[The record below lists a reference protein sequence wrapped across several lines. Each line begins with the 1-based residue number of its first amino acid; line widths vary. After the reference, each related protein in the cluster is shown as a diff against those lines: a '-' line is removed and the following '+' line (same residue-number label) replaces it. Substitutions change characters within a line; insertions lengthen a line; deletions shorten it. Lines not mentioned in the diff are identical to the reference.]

1 MKNINIF
8 LDLEH
13 SYKYIL
19 YYVTKLIKANK
30 KGKFMNKQHV
40 ALSLS
45 VGVLGG
51 ISVFLASN
59 LLSSVGYLIWVGF
72 IAWGLFLKTAEIIMH

>member
-1 MKNINIF
+1 MININIF

-30 KGKFMNKQHV
+30 KGEIYEQTTC
-40 ALSLS
+40 S
-45 VGVLGG
+45 
-51 ISVFLASN
+51 
-59 LLSSVGYLIWVGF
+59 F
-72 IAWGLFLKTAEIIMH
+72 IT